1 VFAFSIMENDIHL
14 VSVQQDS
21 PEVPSLIKHI
31 SSNDVVGF
39 DDTKL
44 TSFRKDQCQPS
55 EPESS
60 SPSTGVSFS
69 SNPMLFDAV
78 WRSEKLN
85 LYTLEFMHHS
95 SINPIKLLRII
106 DKTEE

>member
-1 VFAFSIMENDIHL
+1 MENNIHL
-14 VSVQQDS
+14 VSVRQDS

-31 SSNDVVGF
+31 SSNDVPGF

-44 TSFRKDQCQPS
+44 TSFTNDQCQPS

-60 SPSTGVSFS
+60 SPSTDVSFS

-78 WRSEKLN
+78 WHSEKLN
-85 LYTLEFMHHS
+85 LYVHTRIHAPLFYKSYKTLKNCRE
-95 SINPIKLLRII
+95 
-106 DKTEE
+106 